1 MRGKPKSD
9 EGDEMTAGKM
19 GQARDEQTGKLF
31 DIEPEDPLAT
41 TFAIVSFVYLFLA
54 LGFFLWL
61 LFDIWA
67 RKYTLGFSCL
77 TEEVRTRLNNSP
89 TFHSLA
95 YAFIG
100 GALGGVI
107 AGLRSCI
114 HWHCDEKAFGWR
126 FVWKYFSFP
135 WLGATLA
142 LIVYA
147 ILGSGIT
154 VLGGVSFSTTKMLF
168 AFAIGSLVGY
178 GSPQVVKWL
187 DSQVNR
193 IFKVAPAQ
201 VPDVTGLTKQQAEK
215 TLAGAGLK
223 IGREVEKPQE
233 GKEADKVYAQAPTAG
248 SGPPKDGLV
257 DITIAPAAPKDQ
269 DVAPN

>member
-1 MRGKPKSD
+1 MA
-9 EGDEMTAGKM
+9 GDTK
-19 GQARDEQTGKLF
+19 GQAQDAQTGKLY
-31 DIEPEDPLAT
+31 DIVPEDRLAT
-41 TFAIVSFVYLFLA
+41 AFAMVSFVYLYLA

-67 RKYTLGFSCL
+67 RRYTLGFDCL
-77 TEEVRTRLNNSP
+77 TEDVRTRLDNSP

-114 HWHCDEKAFGWR
+114 HWHCDEQAFGWR

-135 WLGATLA
+135 WLGGTLA
-142 LIVYA
+142 LVVYA

-154 VLGGVSFSTTKMLF
+154 IIGGVSFSTTKMLF
-168 AFAIGSLVGY
+168 AFAVGSLVGY

-193 IFKVAPAQ
+193 LFKVAPAQ
-201 VPDVTGLTKQQAEK
+201 VPDVTGLTKQQAER

-223 IGREVEKPQE
+223 IGRTVEKQQD

-248 SGPPKDGLV
+248 SDPPKDGLV
-257 DITIAPAAPKDQ
+257 DITIASTAPPAATQDQ
-269 DVAPN
+269 TKSGGGKS